1 VIVMSEGK
9 GYYSTFRVSVGSG
22 YKHAVIHGG
31 SYSIPSTN
39 VDFVTWKKNIE
50 TGEYWAKLHTMSG
63 KEVRLKVDHDELNR
77 LLKTCGN
84 DEVYF
89 GEEV

>member
-1 VIVMSEGK
+1 M
-9 GYYSTFRVSVGSG
+9 
-22 YKHAVIHGG
+22 
-31 SYSIPSTN
+31 
-39 VDFVTWKKNIE
+39 DFVTWKKNIE

-84 DEVYF
+84 DEVYY

>member
-9 GYYSTFRVSVGSG
+9 GYYSTFQVSVGSA

-31 SYSIPSTN
+31 SYSIPTKN

-50 TGEYWAKLHTMSG
+50 TGEYWAKLHTSSG
-63 KEVRLKVDHDELNR
+63 KEVRLKVNYDELNR
-77 LLKTCGN
+77 LLQYCGN
-84 DEVYF
+84 DEVKY
-89 GEEV
+89 GEEL